1 MKAILK
7 VSNMNK
13 RIYLEVSNELNRFIK
28 KCIDN
33 NINLYNISY
42 KKDKIIVLIDV
53 KDYLKIKRLNY
64 YSKISVVKYDGLL
77 NIKKIIKDNIF
88 YISVILLSFIWMN
101 LLTNYIVDI
110 KIIHSNSGIRRLLK
124 EELDKNNVKRFSL
137 AYSFE
142 ELDNITKKIL
152 ADNKNNL
159 EWVSIKKDGMKYI
172 VRAEER
178 IIKNE
183 EVSDKPRDIVA
194 SKDAYITK
202 VISSKGNVLVRQGEY
217 VKKGTVLISGKI
229 TLYEDVK
236 GVTSASGS
244 VYGNVWYECTVETP
258 KEISSER
265 LTGRKRYNLNVG
277 NKILLRNKYQNFR
290 QKNIREIKI
299 FGLKIKFYREEEVE
313 IIKTKTDDEYALNRL
328 KEEFDKKLNGK
339 GVIIYQKVLKK
350 EENNSTI
357 KYRVFI
363 ITNEL
368 INAYSYFEDSDIND
382 TNQSN

>member
-1 MKAILK
+1 M
-7 VSNMNK
+7 SNMNK

-42 KKDKIIVLIDV
+42 VKDKMVVLIDV

-64 YSKISVVKYDGLL
+64 YSKIRVVKYDGLL
-77 NIKKIIKDNIF
+77 NIKKIIKDNMF
-88 YISVILLSFIWMN
+88 YISVIFLSFIWMN

-110 KIIHSNSGIRRLLK
+110 KIIHSNNGIRRLLK

-178 IIKNE
+178 IIKSE

-290 QKNIREIKI
+290 QKNIKEIKI

-363 ITNEL
+363 IANEL
-368 INAYSYFEDSDIND
+368 INAYSYFEESDIND

>member
-1 MKAILK
+1 M
-7 VSNMNK
+7 SNMNK

-64 YSKISVVKYDGLL
+64 YSKIRVVKYDGLL
-77 NIKKIIKDNIF
+77 NIKKIIKDNMF
-88 YISVILLSFIWMN
+88 YISVIFLSFIWMN

-159 EWVSIKKDGMKYI
+159 EWISIKKDGMKYI

-290 QKNIREIKI
+290 QKNIKEIKI

-313 IIKTKTDDEYALNRL
+313 IIKTKTDDEYALRRL

-368 INAYSYFEDSDIND
+368 INAYSYFEESDIND

>member
-1 MKAILK
+1 M
-7 VSNMNK
+7 SNMNK

-33 NINLYNISY
+33 NINLYNITY

-64 YSKISVVKYDGLL
+64 YSKIRVVKYDGLL
-77 NIKKIIKDNIF
+77 NIKKIIKDNMF
-88 YISVILLSFIWMN
+88 YISVVFLSFIWMN

-110 KIIHSNSGIRRLLK
+110 EIIHSNSGIRRLLK

-178 IIKNE
+178 IIKSE
-183 EVSDKPRDIVA
+183 VVSDKPRDIVA

-368 INAYSYFEDSDIND
+368 INAYSYFEESDIND

>member
-1 MKAILK
+1 
-7 VSNMNK
+7 MNK

-64 YSKISVVKYDGLL
+64 YSKIRVVKYDGLL
-77 NIKKIIKDNIF
+77 NIKKIIKDNMF
-88 YISVILLSFIWMN
+88 YISVIFLSFIWMN

-110 KIIHSNSGIRRLLK
+110 EIIHSNSGIRRLLK
-124 EELDKNNVKRFSL
+124 KELDKNNIKKFSL

-142 ELDNITKKIL
+142 ELDNITKRIL

-183 EVSDKPRDIVA
+183 VVSDKPRDIVA

-265 LTGRKRYNLNVG
+265 LTGKKRYNLNVG

>member
-1 MKAILK
+1 M
-7 VSNMNK
+7 SNMNK

-33 NINLYNISY
+33 SINLYNISY
-42 KKDKIIVLIDV
+42 KKDKMVVLIDV

-64 YSKISVVKYDGLL
+64 YSKIRVVKYDGML
-77 NIKKIIKDNIF
+77 NIKKIIKDNMF
-88 YISVILLSFIWMN
+88 YISVIFLSFIWMN

-110 KIIHSNSGIRRLLK
+110 EIIHSNSGIRRLLK

-178 IIKNE
+178 IIKSE
-183 EVSDKPRDIVA
+183 VVSDKPRDIVA

-217 VKKGTVLISGKI
+217 VKKGTVLISEKI

-313 IIKTKTDDEYALNRL
+313 IIKTKTDDEYALKRL

-339 GVIIYQKVLKK
+339 GVITYQKVLKK

-368 INAYSYFEDSDIND
+368 INAYSYFEESDIND

>member
-1 MKAILK
+1 M
-7 VSNMNK
+7 SNMNK

-42 KKDKIIVLIDV
+42 VKDKMVVLIDV

-64 YSKISVVKYDGLL
+64 YSKIRVVKYDGLL
-77 NIKKIIKDNIF
+77 NIKKIIKDNMF
-88 YISVILLSFIWMN
+88 YISVIFLSFIWMN

-110 KIIHSNSGIRRLLK
+110 EIIHSNSGIRRLLK
-124 EELDKNNVKRFSL
+124 EELDKNNVKKFSL

-172 VRAEER
+172 VKAEER
-178 IIKNE
+178 IIKSE
-183 EVSDKPRDIVA
+183 VVSDKPRDIVA

-202 VISSKGNVLVRQGEY
+202 VIGSKGNVLVRQGEY

-244 VYGNVWYECTVETP
+244 VYGNVWYECAVEIP
-258 KEISSER
+258 KEISNER

-313 IIKTKTDDEYALNRL
+313 IIKTKTDDEYALRRL
-328 KEEFDKKLNGK
+328 KEEFDKKLNEK

>member
-1 MKAILK
+1 M
-7 VSNMNK
+7 SNMNK

-64 YSKISVVKYDGLL
+64 YSKIRVVKYDGLL
-77 NIKKIIKDNIF
+77 NIKKKIKDNMF
-88 YISVILLSFIWMN
+88 YILVIFLSFIWMN

-110 KIIHSNSGIRRLLK
+110 EIIHSNSGIRRLLK

-350 EENNSTI
+350 AENNSTI

-363 ITNEL
+363 IANEL

>member
-1 MKAILK
+1 M
-7 VSNMNK
+7 SNMNK

-64 YSKISVVKYDGLL
+64 YSKIRVVKYDGLL
-77 NIKKIIKDNIF
+77 NIKKIIKDNMF
-88 YISVILLSFIWMN
+88 YILVIFLSFIWMN

-124 EELDKNNVKRFSL
+124 EELDKNNIKKFSL

-178 IIKNE
+178 IIKNV

-244 VYGNVWYECTVETP
+244 VYGNVWYECAVETP

-363 ITNEL
+363 IANEL

>member
-1 MKAILK
+1 M
-7 VSNMNK
+7 SNMNK
-13 RIYLEVSNELNRFIK
+13 RIYLEVSNEINRFIK

-42 KKDKIIVLIDV
+42 VKDKMVVLIDV

-64 YSKISVVKYDGLL
+64 YSKIRVVKYDGLL
-77 NIKKIIKDNIF
+77 NIKKIIKDNMF
-88 YISVILLSFIWMN
+88 YISVVFLSFIWMN

-110 KIIHSNSGIRRLLK
+110 EIIHSNSGIRRLLK

-178 IIKNE
+178 IIKSE
-183 EVSDKPRDIVA
+183 VVSDKPRDIVA

-350 EENNSTI
+350 DENNSTI

>member
-1 MKAILK
+1 M
-7 VSNMNK
+7 SNMNK

-42 KKDKIIVLIDV
+42 VKDKMVVLIDV

-64 YSKISVVKYDGLL
+64 YSKIRVVKYDGLL
-77 NIKKIIKDNIF
+77 NIKKIIKDNMF
-88 YISVILLSFIWMN
+88 YISVIFLSFIWMN

-110 KIIHSNSGIRRLLK
+110 KIIHSNNGIRRLLK
-124 EELDKNNVKRFSL
+124 EELDKNNIKKFSL

-178 IIKNE
+178 IIKSE

-313 IIKTKTDDEYALNRL
+313 IIKTKTDDEYALRRL

-350 EENNSTI
+350 AENNSTI

-368 INAYSYFEDSDIND
+368 INAYSYFEESDIND

>member
-1 MKAILK
+1 M
-7 VSNMNK
+7 SNMNK
-13 RIYLEVSNELNRFIK
+13 RIYLEVSNEINRFIK

-64 YSKISVVKYDGLL
+64 YSKIRVVKYDGLL
-77 NIKKIIKDNIF
+77 NIKKIIKDNMF
-88 YISVILLSFIWMN
+88 YISVIFLSFIWMN

-110 KIIHSNSGIRRLLK
+110 EIIHSNSGIRRLLK
-124 EELDKNNVKRFSL
+124 EELDKNNVKKFSL

-178 IIKNE
+178 IIKSE
-183 EVSDKPRDIVA
+183 VVSDKPRDIVA

-202 VISSKGNVLVRQGEY
+202 VIGSKGNVLVRQGEY

-290 QKNIREIKI
+290 QKRIKEIKI

-313 IIKTKTDDEYALNRL
+313 IIKTKTDDEYALRRL
-328 KEEFDKKLNGK
+328 KEELDKKLNGK

>member
-1 MKAILK
+1 M
-7 VSNMNK
+7 SNMNK

-42 KKDKIIVLIDV
+42 VKDKMVVLIDV

-64 YSKISVVKYDGLL
+64 YSKIRVVKYDGLL
-77 NIKKIIKDNIF
+77 NIKKIIKDNMF
-88 YISVILLSFIWMN
+88 FISVIFLSFIWMN

-110 KIIHSNSGIRRLLK
+110 KIIHSNNGIRRLLK
-124 EELDKNNVKRFSL
+124 EELDKNNIKKFSL

-178 IIKNE
+178 IIKSE

-313 IIKTKTDDEYALNRL
+313 IIKTKTDDEYALRRL

-350 EENNSTI
+350 AENNSTI

-368 INAYSYFEDSDIND
+368 INAYSYFEESDIND

>member
-1 MKAILK
+1 M
-7 VSNMNK
+7 SNMNK

-33 NINLYNISY
+33 SINLYNISY
-42 KKDKIIVLIDV
+42 VKDKMVVLIDV

-64 YSKISVVKYDGLL
+64 YSKIRVVKYDGLL
-77 NIKKIIKDNIF
+77 NIKKIIKDNMF
-88 YISVILLSFIWMN
+88 YISVIFLSFIWMN

-110 KIIHSNSGIRRLLK
+110 EIIHSNSGIRRLLK

-178 IIKNE
+178 IIKSE
-183 EVSDKPRDIVA
+183 VVSDKPRDIVA

-202 VISSKGNVLVRQGEY
+202 VIGSKGNVLVRQGEY

-299 FGLKIKFYREEEVE
+299 FGLKIKFYKEEEVE

-350 EENNSTI
+350 DENNSTI

>member
-1 MKAILK
+1 M
-7 VSNMNK
+7 SNMNK

-33 NINLYNISY
+33 NINLYNITY

-64 YSKISVVKYDGLL
+64 YSKIRVVKYDGLL
-77 NIKKIIKDNIF
+77 NIKKIIKDNMF
-88 YISVILLSFIWMN
+88 YISVIFLSFIWMN

-110 KIIHSNSGIRRLLK
+110 EIIHSNSGIRRLLK
-124 EELDKNNVKRFSL
+124 EELDKNNVKKFSL

-183 EVSDKPRDIVA
+183 VVSDKPRDIVA

-202 VISSKGNVLVRQGEY
+202 VIGSKGNVLVRQGEY

-299 FGLKIKFYREEEVE
+299 FGLKIKFYKEEEVE

-368 INAYSYFEDSDIND
+368 INAYSYFEESDIND

>member
-1 MKAILK
+1 M
-7 VSNMNK
+7 SNMNK

-42 KKDKIIVLIDV
+42 VKDKMVVLIDV

-64 YSKISVVKYDGLL
+64 YSKIRVVKYDGLL
-77 NIKKIIKDNIF
+77 NIKKIIKDNMF
-88 YISVILLSFIWMN
+88 YISVIFLSFIWMN

-110 KIIHSNSGIRRLLK
+110 EIIHSNSGIRRLLK

-183 EVSDKPRDIVA
+183 VVSDKPRDIVA

-202 VISSKGNVLVRQGEY
+202 VIGSKGNVLVRQGEY

-299 FGLKIKFYREEEVE
+299 FGLKIKFYKEEEVE

-350 EENNSTI
+350 DENNSTI

>member
-1 MKAILK
+1 M
-7 VSNMNK
+7 SNMNK

-42 KKDKIIVLIDV
+42 VKDKMVVLIDV

-64 YSKISVVKYDGLL
+64 YSKIRVVKYDGLL
-77 NIKKIIKDNIF
+77 NIKKIIKDNMF
-88 YISVILLSFIWMN
+88 YISVIFLSFIWMN

-110 KIIHSNSGIRRLLK
+110 EIIHSNSGIRRLLK

-183 EVSDKPRDIVA
+183 VVSDKPRDIVA

-202 VISSKGNVLVRQGEY
+202 VIGSKGNVLVRQGEY

-299 FGLKIKFYREEEVE
+299 FGLKIKFYKEEEVE

-368 INAYSYFEDSDIND
+368 INAYSYFEESDIND

>member
-1 MKAILK
+1 
-7 VSNMNK
+7 MNK

-42 KKDKIIVLIDV
+42 VKDKMVVLIDV

-64 YSKISVVKYDGLL
+64 YSKIRVVKYDGLL
-77 NIKKIIKDNIF
+77 NIKKIIKDNMF
-88 YISVILLSFIWMN
+88 YISVIFLSFIWMN

-110 KIIHSNSGIRRLLK
+110 KIIHSNSEIRRLLK
-124 EELDKNNVKRFSL
+124 EELDKNNVKKFSL

-363 ITNEL
+363 IANEL
-368 INAYSYFEDSDIND
+368 INAYSYFEESDIND

>member
-1 MKAILK
+1 M
-7 VSNMNK
+7 SNMNK

-42 KKDKIIVLIDV
+42 VKDKMVVLIDV

-64 YSKISVVKYDGLL
+64 YSKIRVVKYDGLL
-77 NIKKIIKDNIF
+77 NIKKIIKDNMF
-88 YISVILLSFIWMN
+88 FISVIFLSFIWMN
-101 LLTNYIVDI
+101 LLTNYILDI
-110 KIIHSNSGIRRLLK
+110 NIIHSNNGIRRLLK
-124 EELDKNNVKRFSL
+124 EELDKNNIKKFSL

-178 IIKNE
+178 IIKNVE
-183 EVSDKPRDIVA
+183 ASDKPRDIVA

-313 IIKTKTDDEYALNRL
+313 IIKTKTDDEYALRRL
-328 KEEFDKKLNGK
+328 KQEFDKKLNGK

-368 INAYSYFEDSDIND
+368 INAYSYFEESDIND

>member
-1 MKAILK
+1 M
-7 VSNMNK
+7 SNMNK

-33 NINLYNISY
+33 SINLYNISY
-42 KKDKIIVLIDV
+42 KKDKMVVLIDV

-64 YSKISVVKYDGLL
+64 YSKIRVVKYDGML
-77 NIKKIIKDNIF
+77 NIKKIIKDNMF
-88 YISVILLSFIWMN
+88 YISVIFLSFIWMN

-110 KIIHSNSGIRRLLK
+110 EIIHSNSGIRRLLK

-178 IIKNE
+178 IIKSE
-183 EVSDKPRDIVA
+183 VVSDKPRDVVA

>member
-1 MKAILK
+1 M
-7 VSNMNK
+7 SNMNK

-42 KKDKIIVLIDV
+42 VKDKMVVLIDV

-64 YSKISVVKYDGLL
+64 YSKIRVVKYDGLL
-77 NIKKIIKDNIF
+77 NIKKIIKDNMF
-88 YISVILLSFIWMN
+88 YISVIFLSFIWMN

-110 KIIHSNSGIRRLLK
+110 EIIHSNSGIRRLLK
-124 EELDKNNVKRFSL
+124 EELDKNNIKKFSL

-178 IIKNE
+178 IIKSE
-183 EVSDKPRDIVA
+183 VVSDKPRDIVA

-202 VISSKGNVLVRQGEY
+202 VIGSKGNVLVRQGEY

-244 VYGNVWYECTVETP
+244 VYGNVWYECAVEIP
-258 KEISSER
+258 KEISNER

-313 IIKTKTDDEYALNRL
+313 IIKTKTDDEYALRRL
-328 KEEFDKKLNGK
+328 KEEFNKKLNGK

>member
-1 MKAILK
+1 
-7 VSNMNK
+7 MNK

-64 YSKISVVKYDGLL
+64 YSKIRVVKYDGLL
-77 NIKKIIKDNIF
+77 NIKKIIKDNMF
-88 YISVILLSFIWMN
+88 YISVIFLSFIWMN

-110 KIIHSNSGIRRLLK
+110 KIIHSNNGIRRLLK

-159 EWVSIKKDGMKYI
+159 EWISIKKDGMKYI
-172 VRAEER
+172 VRSEER
-178 IIKNE
+178 IIKSE

-244 VYGNVWYECTVETP
+244 VYGNVWYECAVEIP
-258 KEISSER
+258 NEISSER

-363 ITNEL
+363 IANEL

>member
-1 MKAILK
+1 M
-7 VSNMNK
+7 SNMNK

-33 NINLYNISY
+33 NINLYNVSY
-42 KKDKIIVLIDV
+42 VKDKMVVLIDV

-64 YSKISVVKYDGLL
+64 YSKIRVVKYDGLL
-77 NIKKIIKDNIF
+77 NIKKIIKDNMF
-88 YISVILLSFIWMN
+88 YISVIFLSFIWMN

-110 KIIHSNSGIRRLLK
+110 EIIHSNSGIRRLLK
-124 EELDKNNVKRFSL
+124 EELDKNNVKKFSL

-178 IIKNE
+178 IIKSE
-183 EVSDKPRDIVA
+183 VVSDKPRDIVA

-244 VYGNVWYECTVETP
+244 VYGNVWYECEVETP
-258 KEISSER
+258 KEISNER

-313 IIKTKTDDEYALNRL
+313 IIKTKTDDEYALKRL

>member
-1 MKAILK
+1 M
-7 VSNMNK
+7 SNMNK

-42 KKDKIIVLIDV
+42 VKDKMVVLIDV

-64 YSKISVVKYDGLL
+64 YSKIRVVKYDGLL
-77 NIKKIIKDNIF
+77 NIKKIIKDNMF
-88 YISVILLSFIWMN
+88 YISVIFLSFIWMN

-110 KIIHSNSGIRRLLK
+110 KLIHSNNGIRRLLK
-124 EELDKNNVKRFSL
+124 EELDKNNIKKFSL

-178 IIKNE
+178 IIKSE
-183 EVSDKPRDIVA
+183 VVSDKPRDIIA

-290 QKNIREIKI
+290 QKNIKEIKI

-313 IIKTKTDDEYALNRL
+313 IIKTKTDDEYALRRL

-368 INAYSYFEDSDIND
+368 INAYSYFEESDIND

>member
-1 MKAILK
+1 M
-7 VSNMNK
+7 SNMNK

-42 KKDKIIVLIDV
+42 VKDKMVVLIDV
-53 KDYLKIKRLNY
+53 KDYLKIKKLNY
-64 YSKISVVKYDGLL
+64 YSKIRVVKYDGLL
-77 NIKKIIKDNIF
+77 NIKKIIKDNMF
-88 YISVILLSFIWMN
+88 YISVIFLSFIWMN

-110 KIIHSNSGIRRLLK
+110 EIIHSNSGIRHLLK

-178 IIKNE
+178 IIKSE
-183 EVSDKPRDIVA
+183 VVSDKPRDIVA

-202 VISSKGNVLVRQGEY
+202 VIGSKGNVLVRQGEY

-290 QKNIREIKI
+290 QKNIKEIKI

-313 IIKTKTDDEYALNRL
+313 IIKTKTDDEYALKRL

-339 GVIIYQKVLKK
+339 GVITYQKVLKK

-368 INAYSYFEDSDIND
+368 INAYSYFEESDIND

>member
-1 MKAILK
+1 M
-7 VSNMNK
+7 SNMNK

-42 KKDKIIVLIDV
+42 KKDKMVVLIDV

-64 YSKISVVKYDGLL
+64 YSKIRVVKYDGLL
-77 NIKKIIKDNIF
+77 NIKKIIKDNMF
-88 YISVILLSFIWMN
+88 YISVIFLSFSWMN

-110 KIIHSNSGIRRLLK
+110 EIIHSNSGIRRLLK
-124 EELDKNNVKRFSL
+124 DELDKNNVKRFSL

-178 IIKNE
+178 IIKSE

-202 VISSKGNVLVRQGEY
+202 VIGSKGNVLVRQGEY

-244 VYGNVWYECTVETP
+244 VYGNVWYESVVEIP

-265 LTGRKRYNLNVG
+265 LTGKKRYNLNVG

-290 QKNIREIKI
+290 QKNIKEIKI
-299 FGLKIKFYREEEVE
+299 FGLKIKFYSEEEVE
-313 IIKTKTDDEYALNRL
+313 IIKTKTDDEYALRRL

-339 GVIIYQKVLKK
+339 GVITYQKVLKK

-368 INAYSYFEDSDIND
+368 INAYSYFEESDIND

>member
-1 MKAILK
+1 ML
-7 VSNMNK
+7 NMNK

-42 KKDKIIVLIDV
+42 GKDKMVVLIDV

-64 YSKISVVKYDGLL
+64 YSKIRVVKYDGLL
-77 NIKKIIKDNIF
+77 NIKKIIKDNMF
-88 YISVILLSFIWMN
+88 YISVVFLSFIWMN

-110 KIIHSNSGIRRLLK
+110 EIIHSNSGIRRLLK

-178 IIKNE
+178 IIKSE
-183 EVSDKPRDIVA
+183 VVSDKPRDIVA

-202 VISSKGNVLVRQGEY
+202 VIGSKGNVLVRQGEY

-299 FGLKIKFYREEEVE
+299 FGLKIKFYKEEEVE

-368 INAYSYFEDSDIND
+368 INAYSYFEESDIND

>member
-1 MKAILK
+1 M
-7 VSNMNK
+7 SNMNK

-42 KKDKIIVLIDV
+42 VKDKMVVLIDV

-64 YSKISVVKYDGLL
+64 YSKIRVVKYDGLL

-88 YISVILLSFIWMN
+88 YISVIFLSFIWMN

-110 KIIHSNSGIRRLLK
+110 EIIHSNSGIRRLLK
-124 EELDKNNVKRFSL
+124 EELDKNNVKKFSL

-178 IIKNE
+178 IIKRE
-183 EVSDKPRDIVA
+183 VVSDKPRDIVA

-202 VISSKGNVLVRQGEY
+202 VIGSKGNVLVRQGEY

-299 FGLKIKFYREEEVE
+299 FGLKIKFYKEEEVE

-350 EENNSTI
+350 DENNSTI

-368 INAYSYFEDSDIND
+368 INVYSYFEDSDIND

>member
-1 MKAILK
+1 M
-7 VSNMNK
+7 SNMNK

-42 KKDKIIVLIDV
+42 VKDKMVVLIDV

-64 YSKISVVKYDGLL
+64 YSKIRVVKYDGLL
-77 NIKKIIKDNIF
+77 NIKKIIKDNMF
-88 YISVILLSFIWMN
+88 YISVIFLSFIWMN

-124 EELDKNNVKRFSL
+124 EELDKNNIKKFSL

-183 EVSDKPRDIVA
+183 EVM
-194 SKDAYITK
+194 Y
-202 VISSKGNVLVRQGEY
+202 
-217 VKKGTVLISGKI
+217 
-229 TLYEDVK
+229 
-236 GVTSASGS
+236 
-244 VYGNVWYECTVETP
+244 
-258 KEISSER
+258 
-265 LTGRKRYNLNVG
+265 
-277 NKILLRNKYQNFR
+277 
-290 QKNIREIKI
+290 
-299 FGLKIKFYREEEVE
+299 
-313 IIKTKTDDEYALNRL
+313 
-328 KEEFDKKLNGK
+328 
-339 GVIIYQKVLKK
+339 
-350 EENNSTI
+350 
-357 KYRVFI
+357 
-363 ITNEL
+363 
-368 INAYSYFEDSDIND
+368 
-382 TNQSN
+382 

>member
-1 MKAILK
+1 M
-7 VSNMNK
+7 SNMNK

-33 NINLYNISY
+33 NINLYNITY

-64 YSKISVVKYDGLL
+64 YSKIRVVKYDGLL
-77 NIKKIIKDNIF
+77 NIKKIIKDNVF
-88 YISVILLSFIWMN
+88 YISVIFLSFIWMN

-110 KIIHSNSGIRRLLK
+110 EIIHSNSGIRRLLK

-178 IIKNE
+178 IIKSE
-183 EVSDKPRDIVA
+183 VVSDKPRDIVA

-202 VISSKGNVLVRQGEY
+202 VIGSKGNVLVRQGEY

-299 FGLKIKFYREEEVE
+299 FGLKIKFYKEEEVE

>member
-1 MKAILK
+1 
-7 VSNMNK
+7 MNK
-13 RIYLEVSNELNRFIK
+13 RIYLEVANELNRFIK

-33 NINLYNISY
+33 NINLYDISY

-53 KDYLKIKRLNY
+53 KDYFKIKRLNY
-64 YSKISVVKYDGLL
+64 YSKIRVVKYDGVL
-77 NIKKIIKDNIF
+77 NIKKIIKDNMF
-88 YISVILLSFIWMN
+88 YIMVILLAFIWMN
-101 LLTNYIVDI
+101 LVTNYIVDI
-110 KIIHSNSGIRRLLK
+110 EIIHSNSGVRRLLK
-124 EELDKNNVKRFSL
+124 EELDKNNVKKFSL

-142 ELDNITKKIL
+142 ELDSITKKIL

-178 IIKNE
+178 IIKSE

-202 VISSKGNVLVRQGEY
+202 VISNKGNVLIRQGEY

-229 TLYEDVK
+229 TLYDEVK

-244 VYGNVWYECTVETP
+244 VYGNVWYESEVEIP
-258 KEISSER
+258 KEISSEK
-265 LTGRKRYNLNVG
+265 LTGKKRYNLNIG
-277 NKILLRNKYQNFR
+277 NKILLKNKYEHFK

-299 FGLKIKFYREEEVE
+299 FGIKIKIYREEQVE
-313 IIKTKTDDEYALNRL
+313 IIKNKTDDEYALKRL

-339 GVIIYQKVLKK
+339 GAITYQKVLKK

-357 KYRVFI
+357 KYRVFV

-368 INAYSYFEDSDIND
+368 INAYSYFEESDMND

>member
-1 MKAILK
+1 
-7 VSNMNK
+7 MNK

-42 KKDKIIVLIDV
+42 VKDKMVVLIDV

-64 YSKISVVKYDGLL
+64 YSKIRVVKYDGLL
-77 NIKKIIKDNIF
+77 NIKKIIKDNMF
-88 YISVILLSFIWMN
+88 YISVIFLSFIWMN

-110 KIIHSNSGIRRLLK
+110 KIIHSNNGIRRLLK
-124 EELDKNNVKRFSL
+124 EELDKNNIKKFSL

-178 IIKNE
+178 IIKSE

>member
-1 MKAILK
+1 
-7 VSNMNK
+7 MNK

-42 KKDKIIVLIDV
+42 KKDKMVVLINV

-64 YSKISVVKYDGLL
+64 YSKIRVVKYDGML
-77 NIKKIIKDNIF
+77 NIKKIIKDNMF
-88 YISVILLSFIWMN
+88 YISVIFLSFIWMN

-110 KIIHSNSGIRRLLK
+110 EIIHSNSGIRRLLK

-178 IIKNE
+178 IIKSE
-183 EVSDKPRDIVA
+183 VVSDKPRDIVA

-350 EENNSTI
+350 DENNSTI

>member
-1 MKAILK
+1 
-7 VSNMNK
+7 MNK

-42 KKDKIIVLIDV
+42 VKDKMVVLIDV

-64 YSKISVVKYDGLL
+64 YSKIRVVKYDGLL
-77 NIKKIIKDNIF
+77 NIKKIIKDNMF
-88 YISVILLSFIWMN
+88 YISVVFLSFIWMN

-110 KIIHSNSGIRRLLK
+110 EIIHSNSGIRRLLK

-178 IIKNE
+178 IIKSE
-183 EVSDKPRDIVA
+183 VVSDKPRDIVA

-202 VISSKGNVLVRQGEY
+202 VIGSKGNVLVRQGEY

>member
-1 MKAILK
+1 
-7 VSNMNK
+7 MNK

-42 KKDKIIVLIDV
+42 VKDKMVVLIDV

-64 YSKISVVKYDGLL
+64 YSKIRVVKYDGLL
-77 NIKKIIKDNIF
+77 NIKKIIKDNMF
-88 YISVILLSFIWMN
+88 YISVIFLSFIWMN

-110 KIIHSNSGIRRLLK
+110 KIIHSNNGIRRLLK
-124 EELDKNNVKRFSL
+124 EELDKNNIKKFSL

-178 IIKNE
+178 IIKSE

-290 QKNIREIKI
+290 QKNIKEIKI

-313 IIKTKTDDEYALNRL
+313 IIKTKTDDEYALRRL

>member
-1 MKAILK
+1 M
-7 VSNMNK
+7 SNMNK

-64 YSKISVVKYDGLL
+64 YSKIRVVKYDGLL
-77 NIKKIIKDNIF
+77 NIKKIIKDNMF
-88 YISVILLSFIWMN
+88 YISVIFLSFIWMN

-110 KIIHSNSGIRRLLK
+110 EIIHSNSGVRRLLK

-178 IIKNE
+178 IIKSE
-183 EVSDKPRDIVA
+183 VVSDKPRDIVA

-350 EENNSTI
+350 EKNNSTI

-368 INAYSYFEDSDIND
+368 INAYSYFEESDIND